1 MELIVTL
8 LIVSLFGVWIFNLKH
23 EMQDLRR
30 RIPRHAYVAP
40 RTVQEIAAVPVRAP
54 SRDGVQTWILE

>member
-8 LIVSLFGVWIFNLKH
+8 LIVTLFGVWIYNLKH
-23 EMQDLRR
+23 EMKDLRR
-30 RIPRHAYVAP
+30 RVRRHVHVAP
-40 RTVQEIAAVPVRAP
+40 RTEQEIAAVTVRVP